1 MLRPGLAAS
10 IAGGQRTPWSRE
22 RRLSGAGP
30 ADTAP
35 GGKSILWV
43 LGRAIVPFGG
53 PVRQGLSQAVEAFDP
68 IPSIER
74 SRVRVQMAQLGVHKY
89 EANERKRMEA
99 VLLDV
104 QRVATTAG
112 IQNMARNS
120 IGRWI

>member
-1 MLRPGLAAS
+1 M
-10 IAGGQRTPWSRE
+10 
-22 RRLSGAGP
+22 
-30 ADTAP
+30 
-35 GGKSILWV
+35 
-43 LGRAIVPFGG
+43 
-53 PVRQGLSQAVEAFDP
+53 EAFDP